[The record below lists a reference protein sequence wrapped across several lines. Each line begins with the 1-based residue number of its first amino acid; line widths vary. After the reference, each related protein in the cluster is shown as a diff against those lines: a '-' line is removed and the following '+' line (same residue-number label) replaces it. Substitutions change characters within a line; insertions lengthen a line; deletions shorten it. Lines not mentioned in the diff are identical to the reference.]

1 MRLCDLYPDSLDFDF
16 TQLSSMMHDTRRL
29 LAVVPTHLFGAPS
42 DVPRSRRLFQ
52 DSGVT
57 IVEDA
62 AQAMGESWQGRKLGT
77 LGDVGFFSLG
87 RGKAFSTVEGGVILT
102 DRDDIAEVLGRRVES
117 LPGYGF
123 WRLLKLI
130 SNAIGL
136 MLFIHPRLFWI
147 PRLLPFLRLGE
158 TRYEPDFPIVKMT
171 SFQAGLAS
179 GWQRRIEDLQD
190 ARTKGADRWHA
201 ILGESKTHRP
211 CIRPGDATGLLRFP
225 IRVSDKGRRES
236 LLRESDRRGLGVMPV
251 YPTSIDAIPEAR
263 GMIKDTVFPVA
274 ARLAQEL
281 VTLPTHGY
289 VGEEDIAE
297 LRALLQR

>member
-1 MRLCDLYPDSLDFDF
+1 
-16 TQLSSMMHDTRRL
+16 
-29 LAVVPTHLFGAPS
+29 
-42 DVPRSRRLFQ
+42 LFQ
-52 DSGVT
+52 GSGVA

-62 AQAMGESWQGRKLGT
+62 AQAMGESWKGRKLGT

-123 WRLLKLI
+123 WQLLKLI

-136 MLFIHPRLFWI
+136 MLFVHPRLFWI

-171 SFQAGLAS
+171 PSQAGLAS
-179 GWQRRIEDLQD
+179 GWQRRIEDFRG
-190 ARTKGADRWHA
+190 ARARGADRWHA
-201 ILGESKTHRP
+201 ILDESKTYRP
-211 CIRPGDATGLLRFP
+211 CIRAGDATGLLRFP
-225 IRVSDKGRRES
+225 IRVPDKARRES
-236 LLRESDRRGLGVMPV
+236 LLGESDRRGLGVMPA
-251 YPTSIDAIPEAR
+251 YPTSIDAIPEVR
-263 GMIKDTVFPVA
+263 GMIKDTEFPVA
-274 ARLAQEL
+274 ARLAREI

-289 VGEEDIAE
+289 VGDKDIAE
-297 LRALLQR
+297 LRAVIQR